1 MSNFNNNEYQSLVAD
16 VIGDV
21 FYKDISLSGKISFVR
36 KYAEVIVRKILDISP
51 GEAVTLGASNIQK
64 KLKTLPSHEFIESAV
79 EIIRGKGNQSIHTQ
93 HLECFKPEDF
103 DKVVDALFDML
114 SFLIINYFEKY
125 EFGTRMDVLSS
136 FSLLPPIIR
145 YKVLVFL
152 YKKHPDN
159 ISVIDKL
166 VLATVKA
173 FSADEAT
180 KWVEREKE
188 ILTQM
193 GTVTERAY
201 NEIVEKEGVELAEII
216 RNSSPANMYLL
227 CKMKISQVGDVINS
241 RGVLYSD
248 FESALPYYK
257 SKGILIGDDLE
268 TKEFNDIMNFLYL
281 GRKEKM
287 KEISNES
294 NPYIVLNFFS
304 KKD

>member
-304 KKD
+304 KTD

>member
-1 MSNFNNNEYQSLVAD
+1 MSNFNNNEYQSLVTD
-16 VIGDV
+16 IIGDT
-21 FYKDISLSGKISFVR
+21 FYKDTSLSGKISFVR
-36 KYAEVIVRKILDISP
+36 KYAEVIIRKILDISP
-51 GEAVTLGASNIQK
+51 SQAVTLGASNIQM
-64 KLKTLPSHEFIESAV
+64 KLKALSNHEFIEIAV
-79 EIIRGKGNQSIHTQ
+79 ETIRGKGNQSIHTQ
-93 HLECFKPEDF
+93 HLESFKSEDF
-103 DKVVDALFDML
+103 ENVIDALFDML
-114 SFLIINYFEKY
+114 SFLLINYFEKY
-125 EFGTRMDVLSS
+125 EFGTRTDVLSS

-145 YKVLVFL
+145 YKVLIFL

-173 FSADEAT
+173 FSADEAS

-188 ILTQM
+188 ALVQM
-193 GTVTERAY
+193 GTVTEKAY

-227 CKMKISQVGDVINS
+227 CRMKISQVGNVINS

-248 FESALPYYK
+248 FESALPHYK

-281 GRKEKM
+281 GRKVKM
-287 KEISNES
+287 KEISSEN
-294 NPYIVLNFFS
+294 NPYIILNFIS
-304 KKD
+304 

>member
-16 VIGDV
+16 IIGDT
-21 FYKDISLSGKISFVR
+21 FYKDTSLSGKISFVR
-36 KYAEVIVRKILDISP
+36 KYAEVIIRKILDISP
-51 GEAVTLGASNIQK
+51 SQAVTLGASNIQM
-64 KLKTLPSHEFIESAV
+64 KLKALPNHEFIETAI
-79 EIIRGKGNQSIHTQ
+79 ETIRGKGNQSIHTQ
-93 HLECFKPEDF
+93 HLGSFKSEDF
-103 DKVVDALFDML
+103 DKVIDALFDML
-114 SFLIINYFEKY
+114 SFLLIDYFEKY
-125 EFGTRMDVLSS
+125 EFGTRTDVLSS

-145 YKVLVFL
+145 YKVLMFL

-166 VLATVKA
+166 VLAIVKA

-188 ILTQM
+188 ALVQM
-193 GTVTERAY
+193 GTVTEKAY
-201 NEIVEKEGVELAEII
+201 NEIVEKEGVKLAEII
-216 RNSSPANMYLL
+216 RSSSPANMYLL
-227 CKMKISQVGDVINS
+227 CRMKISQVGDMINS

-268 TKEFNDIMNFLYL
+268 TKEFNDIMDFLYL

-294 NPYIVLNFFS
+294 NPYIILNFIS
-304 KKD
+304 